1 MMSAAATSENEQ
13 VDSSTADIDECA
25 PRRGRPRSVGVDE
38 ALLAA
43 TLELTGEFGING
55 MSMDDLAQRVGV
67 SKATI
72 YRRWPS
78 KEALVLDALR
88 HAMRP
93 FDHVD
98 TGSLRGDLVEFLH
111 ELGDRMSN
119 GRTADVLPHLL
130 GVAVHDPALRGS
142 LDEYVRYRRQPLRV
156 ILERGVARGELPA
169 PSDVDVLID
178 ALIGPFAY
186 RRLFSRDPLDGVF
199 VDRLLQIVLP
209 GV

>member
-1 MMSAAATSENEQ
+1 MAVSVTSASDETAAPA
-13 VDSSTADIDECA
+13 ADTGECS
-25 PRRGRPRSVGVDE
+25 PRRGRPRSAGVDE

-43 TLELTGEFGING
+43 TLELTGEHGIDG

-93 FDHVD
+93 FDRVD
-98 TGSLRGDLVEFLH
+98 TGTLRGDLVEFLI

-119 GRTADVLPHLL
+119 GRTSDVLPHLL
-130 GVAVHDPALRGS
+130 GVAVRDQALRGS
-142 LDEYVRYRRQPLRV
+142 LDEYVSHRRQPMRL
-156 ILERGVARGELPA
+156 IIERGVARDELA
-169 PSDVDVLID
+169 ATIDIEVLID

-186 RRLFSRDPLDGVF
+186 RRLFSRDPLDETF
-199 VDRLLQIVLP
+199 VEKLLAIVLP
-209 GV
+209 DI